1 MIQKIQRGMIL
12 SFLFFISAGNLFS
25 QISPDT
31 NYAVRVMSWN
41 ILNFPNSTPTADSAL
56 RCPEYRKV
64 MQHVNPDVVVTME
77 NTSAMGAGW
86 FLTNVMNSGA
96 YQFAQGT
103 YINGY
108 DSDNAIYY
116 RDSLFEF
123 ISNVPI
129 ITALRDISH
138 YTLKF
143 KATDDTLHIFAV
155 HLKASPG
162 FETNRRD
169 EVLLL
174 RAVTNAFPPGTN
186 FIVAG
191 DFNFYNSY
199 EPGYTALKQDNP
211 GDDGNFIDPINI
223 SGTWNYWAYAQYHT
237 QSTRLTSVG
246 GGSTGGM
253 NDRFDMILYSNGIAV
268 PDGVYYE
275 PGTYNNIG
283 NDGNHFDKSINF
295 GTNSAVPL
303 AVANALYNC
312 SDHLPIEMVLK
323 FGRTIGIDE
332 LNTTVNSFSVFPN
345 PITQNSIIR
354 FDLSKS
360 EMLSA
365 VIYDLAGKLIY
376 ESTSRFYD
384 IGENTIEIGNL
395 EDVSAGIYLL
405 TLSGDKVLINRRL
418 NILK

>member
-1 MIQKIQRGMIL
+1 MYKLNLRGMIL
-12 SFLFFISAGNLFS
+12 SFLFFVSLGNVFS
-25 QISPDT
+25 QISIDT
-31 NYAVRVMSWN
+31 NYAVKVMSWN

-64 MQHVNPDVVVTME
+64 MQYVNPDIVVTME
-77 NTSAMGAGW
+77 NTSATGASW
-86 FLTNVMNSGA
+86 FLSNVMNSGA
-96 YQFAQGT
+96 YHFAQGT
-103 YINGY
+103 FINGY
-108 DSDNAIYY
+108 DSDNALYY

-129 ITALRDISH
+129 QTALRDISH

-143 KATDDTLHIFAV
+143 LATGDTLHIFAV

-174 RAVTNAFPPGTN
+174 RNVTNAFPAGTN

-191 DFNFYNSY
+191 DFNFYSSY
-199 EPGYTALKQDNP
+199 EPGYTALKQDNST
-211 GDDGNFIDPINI
+211 DDGNFIDPINI
-223 SGTWNYWAYAQYHT
+223 TGTWNYSGYARYHT

-253 NDRFDMILYSNGIAV
+253 NDRFDMILYSNAIAI

-275 PGTYNNIG
+275 PGTYKNIG

-295 GTNSAVPL
+295 GTNSAVP
-303 AVANALYNC
+303 AIIATALYNS
-312 SDHLPIEMVLK
+312 SDHLPIEMTLK

-332 LNTTVNSFSVFPN
+332 LNTTVSAFEVFPN
-345 PITQNSIIR
+345 PVTDNSVAR
-354 FDLSKS
+354 FSLLKREKLSLMICDLTGK
-360 EMLSA
+360 
-365 VIYDLAGKLIY
+365 VIF
-376 ESTSRFYD
+376 ESPARFYEV
-384 IGENTIEIGNL
+384 GENTIELGL
-395 EDVSAGIYLL
+395 TQDVSAGIYLL
-405 TLSGDKVLINRRL
+405 NLSGDKVLVNKRL
-418 NILK
+418 DVLR